1 MWECAIGDCEYATEN
16 AEELLVHQA
25 TEHERHRC
33 AVCGTTV
40 PDGYFA
46 IRHAFSEHSRA
57 EYLRSYEADT
67 DDIRLRETVLK
78 EIETEAD
85 VQAVVRRL
93 GGGGKSEAASE
104 A

>member
-1 MWECAIGDCEYATEN
+1 MWECAIGDCGYATDD

-25 TEHERHRC
+25 SDHERHRC

-67 DDIRLRETVLK
+67 DDIRVRERILT
-78 EIETEAD
+78 EIESVAD
-85 VQAVVRRL
+85 VERALDRL
-93 GGGGKSEAASE
+93 GGDPEPPTEA
-104 A
+104 

>member
-1 MWECAIGDCEYATEN
+1 MWECTIGGCEYATAD
-16 AEELLVHQA
+16 AEELVVHQVN
-25 TEHERHRC
+25 THERHRC

-57 EYLRSYEADT
+57 EYLRNYEADT
-67 DDIRLRETVLK
+67 DDIRLRETVRREL
-78 EIETEAD
+78 EDEANIEAI
-85 VQAVVRRL
+85 VRRL
-93 GGGGKSEAASE
+93 NGERQEATTE